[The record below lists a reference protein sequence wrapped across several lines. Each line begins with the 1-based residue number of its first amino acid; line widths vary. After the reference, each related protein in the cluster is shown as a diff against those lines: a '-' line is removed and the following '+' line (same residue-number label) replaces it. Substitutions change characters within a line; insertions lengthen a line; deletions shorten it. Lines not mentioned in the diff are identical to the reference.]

1 MVNNMTDHTYDY
13 ISLKPIAER
22 FKEAA
27 NQISDEEIQEMVRSA
42 IKKQIN
48 DQIALNTG
56 ALGDAINEWITDWL
70 EDSDNAEWTIK
81 LIKEGLR
88 KKLT

>member
-1 MVNNMTDHTYDY
+1 MTNQIYDY

-22 FKEAA
+22 FKEAT
-27 NQISDEEIQEMVRSA
+27 NRITDEEIQEIIRSA

-56 ALGDAINEWITDWL
+56 ILGDTVNEWIENWL
-70 EDSDNAEWTIK
+70 EDSDNAEWTMK

-88 KKLT
+88 KKLS